1 MNFFAFLLKKNGK
14 KKFNIILLLLVIF
27 FIILVYRG
35 ELRSANLFENTENR
49 EQELLN
55 IEGMIK
61 TSTDWLDNY
70 EKGTETYNRILNQL
84 KIGQQEKKYHEIRS
98 QSLLQENW
106 KSYYE
111 ADAKLIDL
119 EIEFE
124 ELRGDIDNELM
135 HTLRLDKKYA
145 QYMRQNQSY
154 FETRFS
160 SIHGISFL
168 IKMIDMYFPLI
179 FAVLII
185 FLASNLYC
193 SSYIDHINI
202 HNVLPL
208 GKLKKQGSK
217 LFAGVVLGL
226 GLFIF
231 FAAFIFIYCTVIEG
245 FGSIHSPVL
254 TYTIKGENDFV
265 SFMTLLPQMIILG
278 TLAILF
284 IINLVSIISVFTKR
298 NIVCLIISL
307 AVVLGGMWVS
317 TNIAPFSNVAYL
329 LPTTYISSLK
339 VITGEMM
346 FDIGKT
352 NVNFLNGVIVLCVSN
367 VFLFATYYFLSDF
380 SRKRKKVFTSSSAV
394 LGDTYRSGKNLNRTF
409 SYIKFIS
416 KRVFYRKSNIILILL
431 TIGISSI
438 FLIMNLGNQSLL
450 KKTMEEQIVTN
461 NESIETNEEQLSKY
475 QKCSE
480 EYVVYK
486 QQVEELQSENEEY
499 KELLINIENE
509 DWAEVYDTYPK
520 ILEKYKEISAQSN
533 AEDIAQNQQKQI
545 TFFKYLKEH
554 DLKYENPEFPIYGLS
569 FITSLAKII
578 LPVIITACCIY
589 LLAQFYTLEYVKGLD
604 ISILYPFNK
613 RKTFFTKIVLGIM
626 FSVATYS
633 VILLSIFLIATLF
646 TGNAGLQQPIMM
658 QNAKGVWYAVS
669 MIAIF
674 KEWFMIGILFSVN
687 LSIFMYILSY
697 FIREDMFVLI
707 VALFVILGFAYL
719 PTFVGGLM
727 QYSHLLPT
735 TYMNSVSVADGSL
748 AQQYSNLNIT
758 LTNGIYVLAIS
769 IIIQFMACGLL
780 NKLYKTTKLRKK

>member
-1 MNFFAFLLKKNGK
+1 MNFLTLLLKKNGK
-14 KKFNIILLLLVIF
+14 KKLNIILLLLVIF
-27 FIILVYRG
+27 FITLIYRG
-35 ELRSANLFENTENR
+35 NLTAAYMFENTDYR
-49 EQELLN
+49 TQELTD
-55 IEGMIK
+55 IK
-61 TSTDWLDNY
+61 KAIDVSTEALEEY
-70 EKGTETYNRILNQL
+70 EKGSEIYNRILQQL
-84 KIGQQEKKYHEIRS
+84 NNFKQRETYHEIRT
-98 QSLLQENW
+98 QSFEQKNW
-106 KSYYE
+106 KKYYE

-119 EIEFE
+119 EIEFYE
-124 ELRGDIDNELM
+124 MFENTDYELINVMRI
-135 HTLRLDKKYA
+135 DKKYDR
-145 QYMRQNQSY
+145 YMVQNQSY
-154 FETRFS
+154 FETRFA
-160 SIHGISFL
+160 SIHGVSFL
-168 IKMIDMYFPLI
+168 INMINAYFPFI

-208 GKLKKQGSK
+208 SKLKKQGSK
-217 LFAGVVLGL
+217 LFAGVVSGL
-226 GLFIF
+226 SLFIF
-231 FAAFIFIYCTVIEG
+231 FAAIIFIYCTVIEG
-245 FGSIHSPVL
+245 FGSLHSPVL

-265 SFMTLLPQMIILG
+265 SFMTLLPQLIILG

-284 IINLVSIISVFTKR
+284 IINLVSIISSFTKR

-317 TNIAPFSNVAYL
+317 TNIAPLRDIAYL

-346 FDIGKT
+346 FDIGIT

-380 SRKRKKVFTSSSAV
+380 SKKRKKVFTSSSYV
-394 LGDTYRSGKNLNRTF
+394 IDDTYRSGKNLNSTF

-438 FLIMNLGNQSLL
+438 FLFMNLGNQSLL
-450 KKTMEEQIVTN
+450 KKTMEQQIVTN
-461 NESIETNEEQLSKY
+461 NESIETNAAQLSKY
-475 QKCSE
+475 QKDSE
-480 EYVVYK
+480 EYGINK
-486 QQVEELQSENEEY
+486 QQIEELQSENEEY

-509 DWAEVYDTYPK
+509 NWAEVYNTYPK

-533 AEDIAQNQQKQI
+533 VEDIAQNQQNQI
-545 TFFKYLKEH
+545 TFFMYLKEH

-578 LPVIITACCIY
+578 LPIIITACCIY
-589 LLAQFYTLEYVKGLD
+589 LLSQFYTLEYVKGLD
-604 ISILYPFNK
+604 ISILYPFNR
-613 RKTFFTKIVLGIM
+613 RKTFITKIVLGIV
-626 FSVATYS
+626 FSVAMYC

-669 MIAIF
+669 MISMF

-707 VALFVILGFAYL
+707 VALLLILGLAYL
-719 PTFVGGLM
+719 PTFVGGIA

-748 AQQYSNLNIT
+748 AQQYSDLNIT
-758 LTNGIYVLAIS
+758 VSSGMQILSVS
-769 IIIQFMACGLL
+769 IIIQVIGCVIL
-780 NKLYKTTKLRKK
+780 NNSHKIRGFKK

>member
-1 MNFFAFLLKKNGK
+1 MNFLTLLLKKNGK
-14 KKFNIILLLLVIF
+14 KKLNIILLLLVIF
-27 FIILVYRG
+27 FITLMYRG
-35 ELRSANLFENTENR
+35 NLTTAYMFENTDYR
-49 EQELLN
+49 TQELTD
-55 IEGMIK
+55 IENMIDV
-61 TSTDWLDNY
+61 STEALEVY
-70 EKGTETYNRILNQL
+70 EKGSEIYDRILHQL
-84 KIGQQEKKYHEIRS
+84 NIAKQQKKYHEIRT
-98 QSLLQENW
+98 QSFQQKNW
-106 KSYYE
+106 KKYYE

-119 EIEFE
+119 EIEIQE
-124 ELRGDIDNELM
+124 MLESTDYELIDVRNI
-135 HTLRLDKKYA
+135 DKKYD
-145 QYMRQNQSY
+145 QYMAQNQSY
-154 FETRFS
+154 FETRFD
-160 SIHGISFL
+160 SIHGVSFL
-168 IKMIDMYFPLI
+168 INMINAYFPLI

-185 FLASNLYC
+185 FLASNVYC

-208 GKLKKQGSK
+208 GRLKKQGSK

-231 FAAFIFIYCTVIEG
+231 FAAFIFIYCTMIEG

-254 TYTIKGENDFV
+254 TYTIKGENNFV
-265 SFMTLLPQMIILG
+265 SFMTLLPQLIILG

-284 IINLVSIISVFTKR
+284 IINLVSIISSFTKR

-317 TNIAPFSNVAYL
+317 TNIAPFRNIAYL

-346 FDIGKT
+346 FDIGIT
-352 NVNFLNGVIVLCVSN
+352 NVNYLNGVIVLCVSN
-367 VFLFATYYFLSDF
+367 AFLFATYYFLSDF
-380 SRKRKKVFTSSSAV
+380 SRKRKKVFTSSSYV
-394 LGDTYRSGKNLNRTF
+394 VDDTYRNGKNLNGTF
-409 SYIKFIS
+409 GYIKFIS
-416 KRVFYRKSNIILILL
+416 KRVFYRKSNIILVLL

-450 KKTMEEQIVTN
+450 KKNMEQQIVTN
-461 NESIETNEEQLSKY
+461 NESIETNEVQLSKY
-475 QKCSE
+475 QKDSE
-480 EYVVYK
+480 EYVIYK
-486 QQVEELQSENEEY
+486 QQIEELQSENEEY
-499 KELLINIENE
+499 KKLLINIENN
-509 DWAEVYDTYPK
+509 DWTEVYNTYPK

-533 AEDIAQNQQKQI
+533 TEDIAQNQQKQI

-604 ISILYPFNK
+604 ISILYPFDK
-613 RKTFFTKIVLGIM
+613 RKTFITKIILGIV
-626 FSVATYS
+626 FSVAMYS

-646 TGNAGLQQPIMM
+646 TGNAGLQQPLMM

-669 MIAIF
+669 MISMF
-674 KEWFMIGILFSVN
+674 KGWFIIGILFIVN
-687 LSIFMYILSY
+687 VSIFMYILSY

-707 VALFVILGFAYL
+707 VALLMILGLAYL
-719 PTFVGGLM
+719 PTFVGGLT

-735 TYMNSVSVADGSL
+735 TYMNSASVADGSL
-748 AQQYSNLNIT
+748 AQQFSNLNIT
-758 LTNGIYVLAIS
+758 VSSGMQILSVS
-769 IIIQFMACGLL
+769 IIIQVIGCVIL
-780 NKLYKTTKLRKK
+780 NNSHKIRFKK